1 MQEKEYL
8 ERSQVW
14 ANVVQTFVPPVLDKI
29 NLIEFVDNRFEQ
41 YSNKGEQ
48 HSDEIVYITNCL
60 TQPEPDFWTLIR
72 KYNSIEDKFGEDLK
86 MKTEHWLFWYDAYFP
101 NLAGT
106 RDDNT
111 DLIQKSCK
119 ALLENGTLQNEEFEK
134 LFAQY
139 CAYTEALL

>member
-1 MQEKEYL
+1 MKENEYL

-41 YSNKGEQ
+41 YSNNGIEDKE
-48 HSDEIVYITNCL
+48 VYISNCL

-86 MKTEHWLFWYDAYFP
+86 MRTDHWLFWYDAYFP

-139 CAYTEALL
+139 CAYSEALL

>member
-1 MQEKEYL
+1 MKENEYL

-41 YSNKGEQ
+41 YSNNGIEDKE
-48 HSDEIVYITNCL
+48 VYISNCL

-139 CAYTEALL
+139 CAYSEALL

>member
-1 MQEKEYL
+1 MKEKEYL

-48 HSDEIVYITNCL
+48 HSDETVYIVNSL

-139 CAYTEALL
+139 CAYSEALL

>member
-1 MQEKEYL
+1 MSEKSYSEQIW
-8 ERSQVW
+8 SG
-14 ANVVQTFVPPVLDKI
+14 VVQTFVPPVLNKI

-48 HSDEIVYITNCL
+48 HSDETVYIVNCL

-139 CAYTEALL
+139 CAYSEALL

>member
-1 MQEKEYL
+1 MKENEYL

-41 YSNKGEQ
+41 YSNNGIEDKE
-48 HSDEIVYITNCL
+48 VYISNCL

-86 MKTEHWLFWYDAYFP
+86 MRTDHWLFWYDAYFP

-139 CAYTEALL
+139 QAYIEALL

>member
-1 MQEKEYL
+1 MKEKEYL

-14 ANVVQTFVPPVLDKI
+14 ANVVQTFLPPVLDKV

-48 HSDEIVYITNCL
+48 HSDETVYIVNCL

-139 CAYTEALL
+139 CAYSEALL

>member
-1 MQEKEYL
+1 MSEKSYSEQIW
-8 ERSQVW
+8 SG
-14 ANVVQTFVPPVLDKI
+14 VVQTFVPPVLNKI

-41 YSNKGEQ
+41 YSNNGIEDKE
-48 HSDEIVYITNCL
+48 VYISNCL

-86 MKTEHWLFWYDAYFP
+86 MRTDHWLFWYDAYFP
-101 NLAGT
+101 NLAGI

-119 ALLENGTLQNEEFEK
+119 ALLENETLQNEEFEK

-139 CAYTEALL
+139 QAYIEALL

>member
-1 MQEKEYL
+1 
-8 ERSQVW
+8 
-14 ANVVQTFVPPVLDKI
+14 
-29 NLIEFVDNRFEQ
+29 
-41 YSNKGEQ
+41 
-48 HSDEIVYITNCL
+48 
-60 TQPEPDFWTLIR
+60 
-72 KYNSIEDKFGEDLK
+72 

-139 CAYTEALL
+139 CAYSEALL